1 MSYFIQI
8 RKSARRKVVFTGRF
22 CPPSF
27 RRPSLLLRTKTP
39 AHPPSPLGSFFIR
52 HINERRTSIMPIKL
66 MATGGVAAAIRG
78 PADHR
83 HPNRRVGAEPQDK
96 GPLSQPPPTR
106 RDRKNPSVSPAR
118 CSLRV
123 SAPPS
128 SFTRVQ
134 GHLGPEPCHL
144 RSPIA
149 VSGRPFS
156 MRLPRCS
163 GIRRC
168 RRVGMRQRS
177 PCHPVLSILAAEE
190 VTFRM

>member
-1 MSYFIQI
+1 MITGARNATVRLSCPSHQRAQDFYHADKADGERDDGDDELLTGRGRSSRRQGRQR
-8 RKSARRKVVFTGRF
+8 RKSVDSA
-22 CPPSF
+22 P
-27 RRPSLLLRTKTP
+27 
-39 AHPPSPLGSFFIR
+39 
-52 HINERRTSIMPIKL
+52 
-66 MATGGVAAAIRG
+66 GGVAAAIRG

-96 GPLSQPPPTR
+96 GQLSQPPPTR
-106 RDRKNPSVSPAR
+106 RYRKNPSVSPAR
-118 CSLRV
+118 RSLRL

-128 SFTRVQ
+128 SFTRMQ
-134 GHLGPEPCHL
+134 GHLGPEPYHL

-168 RRVGMRQRS
+168 RRVGMQQRS
-177 PCHPVLSILAAEE
+177 PCRPVLSILAAEE